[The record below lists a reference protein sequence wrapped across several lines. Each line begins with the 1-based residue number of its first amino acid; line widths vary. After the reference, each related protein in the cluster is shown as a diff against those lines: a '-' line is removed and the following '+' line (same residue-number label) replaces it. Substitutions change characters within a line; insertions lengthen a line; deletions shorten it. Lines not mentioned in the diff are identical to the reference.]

1 MKKEK
6 LHCFLRNALWLI
18 AYLAIGLL
26 LGLNILF
33 LSEVAY
39 DSTEKVTISS
49 ALLQTIPLSLGAAL
63 LAAILSQ
70 LDGRLEKIPQRKL
83 FCILSAIYAV
93 IALYFALN
101 IDPILRADAK
111 LVHQAAQNF
120 VAGIYTDFEKGS
132 YLYRYPNQLGLT
144 LYDSILALYSSNPL
158 LNMLLNFLLVL
169 GIDYTALCISQ
180 ELFQNRAISLLTLLC
195 SFAFLPQLF
204 FVLFVYGL
212 VPGLFCMIS
221 AFYQT
226 LRFTREGKTKNLIAL
241 VLFCAGAVV
250 LKSNCAIGIIAI
262 AIYLVLH
269 MLKEKVNGKMAVAL
283 LSVLLCLVVPNRLVK
298 GYYEAVTGTDLS
310 QGTPEILWVA
320 MGTNIDNNDRGP
332 GWYNST
338 NYALYNQAEYDRE
351 AAGELGMEVLRDNL
365 EKIRQRPK
373 DALDFFLN
381 KTISQWCDPLHQSL
395 WVGPMEAFGQSIHT
409 TFLKSVYHDEL
420 PEDILTVVCKFVTLV
435 IFTGVFVFL
444 IFFGKKTEGWEL
456 FLMYFLGGL
465 IFHTFWEGKSQ
476 YTSPYVFCLIPCAMA
491 GFWELSRR
499 MKKLFQRKS
508 TTGGA
513 KK

>member
-6 LHCFLRNALWLI
+6 LHRFLRNALWLI

-169 GIDYTALCISQ
+169 GIDYTALRISQ

-204 FVLFVYGL
+204 FILFVYGT

-221 AFYQT
+221 AFFHT
-226 LRFTREGKTKNLIAL
+226 LRFTREKKVKNLIAL
-241 VLFCAGAVV
+241 ILFCAGAVV
-250 LKSNCAIGIIAI
+250 LKSNYAIGIIAI

-269 MLKEKVNGKMAVAL
+269 MLKEKATRKMAVAL

-298 GYYEAVTGTDLS
+298 GYYEAKTGADLS

-320 MGTNIDNNDRGP
+320 MGTNIDNWACTA
-332 GWYNST
+332 GWYDGT
-338 NYALYNQAEYDRE
+338 NYRIYNEAGYDRE
-351 AAGELGMEVLRDNL
+351 TASQMGMEMLRENL
-365 EKIRQRPK
+365 EKIRQQPK
-373 DALDFFLN
+373 KALDFLQN
-381 KTISQWCDPLHQSL
+381 KIISQWCEPMYESL
-395 WVGPMEAFGQSIHT
+395 WSGPMEAAGQETYTRITES
-409 TFLKSVYHDEL
+409 LYCDGL
-420 PEDILTVVCKFVTLV
+420 AEDTMTVVCKFVSMLIWVGTL
-435 IFTGVFVFL
+435 VFL
-444 IFFGKKTEGWEL
+444 ICCGRKTEGWEL

-476 YTSPYVFCLIPCAMA
+476 YTYPYVFCLIPCAMA

-499 MKKLFQRKS
+499 MKRLFSK
-508 TTGGA
+508 
-513 KK
+513 

>member
-1 MKKEK
+1 MKNKT
-6 LHCFLRNALWLI
+6 LHCLLRNALWLI
-18 AYLAIGLL
+18 AYLAIGLI

-39 DSTEKVTISS
+39 DSTERVTISS
-49 ALLQTIPLSLGAAL
+49 ALLQTIPLSLAAVL
-63 LAAILSQ
+63 LAAIVSR
-70 LDGRLEKIPQRKL
+70 LDGGLEKVNQRKL
-83 FCILSAIYAV
+83 FCILSAIYAG
-93 IALYFALN
+93 IALYFVLN

-111 LVHQAAQNF
+111 LVHQAAQN
-120 VAGIYTDFEKGS
+120 VLAGIYTDFEKGG
-132 YLYRYPNQLGLT
+132 YLYRYPHQLGLT

-169 GIDYTALCISQ
+169 GIDYTAFRISQ
-180 ELFQNRAISLLTLLC
+180 ELFQNRVISLLTMLC

-204 FVLFVYGL
+204 FILFVYGL
-212 VPGLFCMIS
+212 IPGLFCMIS
-221 AFYQT
+221 AFYHT
-226 LRFTREGKTKNLIAL
+226 LRFTREKKIKNLIAL

-250 LKSNCAIGIIAI
+250 LKSNYAIGTLAI

-269 MLKEKVNGKMAVAL
+269 MLKEKATMKMAVAL
-283 LSVLLCLVVPNRLVK
+283 LSVLLCLVVPNWLVK
-298 GYYEAVTGTDLS
+298 GYYGAVTGADLS
-310 QGTPEILWVA
+310 QGTPAILWVA
-320 MGTNIDNNDRGP
+320 MGTNIDNNERGP

-338 NYALYNQAEYDRE
+338 NYTLYNQAEYDRE
-351 AAGELGMEVLRDNL
+351 AAGELGMEVLRNNL

-395 WVGPMEAFGQSIHT
+395 WSGPMEAFGQGIHT
-409 TFLKSVYHDEL
+409 ELLKSIYHDQL

-444 IFFGKKTEGWEL
+444 IFFGKKAEGWEL

-476 YTSPYVFCLIPCAMA
+476 YTYPYVFCLIPCAMA
-491 GFWELSRR
+491 GFWELSQK
-499 MKKLFQRKS
+499 MKRLFSK
-508 TTGGA
+508 
-513 KK
+513 

>member
-169 GIDYTALCISQ
+169 GIDYTALRISQ
-180 ELFQNRAISLLTLLC
+180 ELFQNRAISLLTMLC

-204 FVLFVYGL
+204 FILFVYGTI
-212 VPGLFCMIS
+212 PGLFCMIS

-226 LRFTREGKTKNLIAL
+226 LRFTKEKKVKNLIAL
-241 VLFCAGAVV
+241 ILFCAGAVV
-250 LKSNCAIGIIAI
+250 LKSNYAIGIIAI

-269 MLKEKVNGKMAVAL
+269 MLKEKATMKMAVAL

-298 GYYEAVTGTDLS
+298 GYYEAKTGADLS

-320 MGTNIDNNDRGP
+320 MGTNIDNWACTA
-332 GWYNST
+332 GWYDGT
-338 NYALYNQAEYDRE
+338 NYRIYNEAGYDRE
-351 AAGELGMEVLRDNL
+351 TASQMGMEMLRENL
-365 EKIRQRPK
+365 EKIRQQPK
-373 DALDFFLN
+373 KALDFLQN
-381 KTISQWCDPLHQSL
+381 KIISQWCEPLYESL
-395 WVGPMEAFGQSIHT
+395 WSGPMEAAGQETYTRITES
-409 TFLKSVYHDEL
+409 LYCDGL
-420 PEDILTVVCKFVTLV
+420 AEDTMTVVCKFVSMLIWVGTL
-435 IFTGVFVFL
+435 VFL
-444 IFFGKKTEGWEL
+444 ICCGKKTEGWEL

-476 YTSPYVFCLIPCAMA
+476 YTYPYVFCLIPCAMA

>member
-83 FCILSAIYAV
+83 FCILSAIYAG

-169 GIDYTALCISQ
+169 GIDYTALRISQ

-204 FVLFVYGL
+204 FILFVYGT

-221 AFYQT
+221 AFYHT
-226 LRFTREGKTKNLIAL
+226 LRFTREKKVKNLIAL
-241 VLFCAGAVV
+241 ILFCAGAVV
-250 LKSNCAIGIIAI
+250 LKSNYAIGIIAI
-262 AIYLVLH
+262 AIYLMLQ
-269 MLKEKVNGKMAVAL
+269 MLKEKATMKMAVAL

-298 GYYEAVTGTDLS
+298 GYYEAKTGADLS

-320 MGTNIDNNDRGP
+320 MGTNIDNWACTA
-332 GWYNST
+332 GWYDGT
-338 NYALYNQAEYDRE
+338 NYRIYNEAGYDRE
-351 AAGELGMEVLRDNL
+351 TASQMGMEMLRENL
-365 EKIRQRPK
+365 EKIRQQPK
-373 DALDFFLN
+373 KALDFLQN
-381 KTISQWCDPLHQSL
+381 KIISQWCEPLYESL
-395 WVGPMEAFGQSIHT
+395 WSGPMEAAGQETYTRITES
-409 TFLKSVYHDEL
+409 LYCDGL
-420 PEDILTVVCKFVTLV
+420 AEDTMTVVCKFVSMLIWVGTL
-435 IFTGVFVFL
+435 VFL
-444 IFFGKKTEGWEL
+444 ICCGRKTEGWEL

-476 YTSPYVFCLIPCAMA
+476 YTYPYVFCLIPCAMA

-499 MKKLFQRKS
+499 MKRLFSK
-508 TTGGA
+508 
-513 KK
+513 

>member
-83 FCILSAIYAV
+83 FCILSAFYAV

-221 AFYQT
+221 AFYHT
-226 LRFTREGKTKNLIAL
+226 LRFTREKKVKNLIAL
-241 VLFCAGAVV
+241 ILFCAGAVV
-250 LKSNCAIGIIAI
+250 LKSNYAIGIIAI

-269 MLKEKVNGKMAVAL
+269 MLKEKATMKMAVAL

-298 GYYEAVTGTDLS
+298 GYYEAKTGADLS

-320 MGTNIDNNDRGP
+320 MGTNIDNWACTA
-332 GWYNST
+332 GWYDGT
-338 NYALYNQAEYDRE
+338 NYRIYNEAGYDRE
-351 AAGELGMEVLRDNL
+351 TASQMGMEMLRENL
-365 EKIRQRPK
+365 EKIRQQPK
-373 DALDFFLN
+373 KALDFLQN
-381 KTISQWCDPLHQSL
+381 KIISQWCEPLYESL
-395 WVGPMEAFGQSIHT
+395 WSGPMEAAGQETYTRITES
-409 TFLKSVYHDEL
+409 LYCDGL
-420 PEDILTVVCKFVTLV
+420 AEDTMTVVCKFVSMLIWVGTL
-435 IFTGVFVFL
+435 VFL
-444 IFFGKKTEGWEL
+444 ICCGRKTEGWEL

-476 YTSPYVFCLIPCAMA
+476 YTYPYVFCLIPCAMA

-499 MKKLFQRKS
+499 MKRLFSK
-508 TTGGA
+508 
-513 KK
+513 